1 MFSGEP
7 TAVLKLPQYQPKDHP
22 DFLTDF
28 NEAFKRI
35 DDWAANTQNRVRT
48 LELQVQNLDNEI
60 KQLRID
66 VGLTNVGKDGGN
78 DNE

>member
-7 TAVLKLPQYQPKDHP
+7 TAVLRLPQYEPNDHP

-35 DDWAANTQNRVRT
+35 DDWAANTQNRVKT
-48 LELQVQNLDNEI
+48 LELQMKNLDNEI

-66 VGLTNVGKDGGN
+66 VGLTNIKKNGG
-78 DNE
+78 DKK